1 MLLIQT
7 VQESCDNSGVI
18 CQPGCQEAIDS
29 VKNCGHPSVATKDT
43 LEYLLY
49 TMVYLDIHKYEGFVS
64 SMHSCSP
71 RPVITIDIE
80 ITPNVTHVNSSTRG
94 VCELSGA
101 QSAGYNELVIYVL
114 CIVYLIRHMIPI

>member
-29 VKNCGHPSVATKDT
+29 VKNCGHPSVATKDN

-49 TMVYLDIHKYEGFVS
+49 TMVYMDIHKYEGFVS

-71 RPVITIDIE
+71 LPVITIDME
-80 ITPNVTHVNSSTRG
+80 ITSNVTSIQSSTRG

-101 QSAGYNELVIYVL
+101 QAAGYNELVIYTL
-114 CIVYLIRHMIPI
+114 CIAFLFRKCIL